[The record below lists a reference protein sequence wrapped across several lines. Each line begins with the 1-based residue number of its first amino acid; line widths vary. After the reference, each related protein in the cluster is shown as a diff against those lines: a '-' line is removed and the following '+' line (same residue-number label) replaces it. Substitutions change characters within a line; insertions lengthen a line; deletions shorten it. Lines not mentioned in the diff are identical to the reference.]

1 MKLSLIFA
9 ILSSCLISAAMAQ
22 DELPDL
28 LGHWD
33 YVVGGQEA
41 HPQCGEAIHVGDL
54 VVERKI
60 TARAW
65 RGRARGEQS
74 YEKCPGTRVTESAAT
89 IRIKDSNLVTIDY
102 DEDGWSMDRLRLV
115 DGVMTGDNGK
125 GVSTRWERA
134 VDSTPDDDSLSEEQ
148 LAELEKFLGLVEPR
162 IMESL
167 SVEYAK
173 ALQKGL
179 GKTGLED
186 ADAAGVAELTLER
199 MSACMVDMIRKEAIT
214 QQVPLGEILKYD
226 STIRG
231 FNPKGVDFRGLDCV
245 DDAFMNAGV
254 RIR

>member
-1 MKLSLIFA
+1 MKTILSLFLGIGVA
-9 ILSSCLISAAMAQ
+9 CSVLAQ
-22 DELPDL
+22 DEPPDM
-28 LGHWD
+28 LGLWSFE
-33 YVVGGQEA
+33 VSGVEA
-41 HPQCGEAIHVGDL
+41 HPRCGEAINTGEMDIY
-54 VVERKI
+54 RKI
-60 TARAW
+60 AARAY
-65 RGRARGEQS
+65 RANVRAEQS
-74 YEKCPGTRVTESAAT
+74 YEKCPGSQFQETTATVRV
-89 IRIKDSNLVTIDY
+89 KDNLITVDY

-148 LAELEKFLGLVEPR
+148 LAELEEFLDLVEPR
-162 IMESL
+162 ILESL
-167 SVEYAK
+167 SDEYTK
-173 ALQKGL
+173 VLQKGL

-231 FNPKGVDFRGLDCV
+231 FNPKGVDFRGLECV